1 MVPDPRFV
9 QFCIVGIAVAVF
21 VDSSQ
26 YLLAFRPG
34 TSRQFNP
41 FLPEILGPL
50 LMPAMH
56 LSKRFHMEKPA
67 TAFAPNASNSTA
79 LASKPAKPATTA
91 VPASVVGTRRK
102 IPTVTALWRLKSLS
116 KSVRMPLT
124 SPNPKKLVLAA
135 LARITDVYGNI
146 ASAFEPA
153 WPVHPNAPAETA
165 RMSKGL

>member
-1 MVPDPRFV
+1 
-9 QFCIVGIAVAVF
+9 
-21 VDSSQ
+21 
-26 YLLAFRPG
+26 
-34 TSRQFNP
+34 
-41 FLPEILGPL
+41 
-50 LMPAMH
+50 MPAMH

-79 LASKPAKPATTA
+79 LASKPARPATTA
-91 VPASVVGTRRK
+91 VPASVVGTRKR

-146 ASAFEPA
+146 ASVFEPG